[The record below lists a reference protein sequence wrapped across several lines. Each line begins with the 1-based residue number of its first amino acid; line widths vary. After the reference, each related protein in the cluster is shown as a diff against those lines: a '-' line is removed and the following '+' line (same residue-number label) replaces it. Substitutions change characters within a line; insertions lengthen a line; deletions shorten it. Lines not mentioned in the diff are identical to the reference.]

1 MKYPAKFWASL
12 LQKIEQCLPVRFDYT
27 PASSRPHPWQLSPFW
42 YKAKDKA
49 EWRATVLPGV
59 VNGLPAYIS
68 MPFKEAPEIA
78 QERIRKENE
87 AKNLPTDKKAFVNV
101 YLDEEAKISLNRFV
115 NITSGA
121 PDFFK
126 RLGVTDPVANR
137 AGDLESTATR
147 LLKSCDIVLT
157 QPRPSLTNRVD
168 FGRFG
173 SGVQITSSPGL
184 FVPTNREP
192 FLVSTSRFVDK
203 KEPPSFRSVFFNTFV
218 DTGRDEVHLSRFYL
232 LSPTLPILDPDD
244 LSNWQ
249 PYVEYRC
256 HYNLVHATQQIP
268 KAKSNYEKPIVF
280 QTALAFGLADTIFNN
295 LLTGGLNVAN
305 DVLAYL
311 NQRDL
316 SGKFY
321 IV

>member
-1 MKYPAKFWASL
+1 MKYPAKFWTSL
-12 LQKIEQCLPVRFDYT
+12 LRKVEQYLPVRFDYT
-27 PASSRPHPWQLSPFW
+27 PSSARQHPWQLSPYW
-42 YKAKDKA
+42 YKNGDKS
-49 EWRATVLPGV
+49 EWRATVLPGL

-68 MPFKEAPEIA
+68 MPFKEAPPSA
-78 QERIRKENE
+78 QARIEKENSE
-87 AKNLPTDKKAFVNV
+87 KNLDTDKNALINV
-101 YLDEEAKISLNRFV
+101 YLDEDAKISLNRFV
-115 NITSGA
+115 DISSSA

-126 RLGVTDPVANR
+126 RLGATDPVANR

-168 FGRFG
+168 YGLFG
-173 SGVQITSSPGL
+173 SGVQITSAPGL
-184 FVPTNREP
+184 FVPRNREP
-192 FLVSTSRFVDK
+192 FLISTSRFVEK

-232 LSPTLPILDPDD
+232 LSPTLPLLDPDD
-244 LSNWQ
+244 LSIWQ
-249 PYVEYRC
+249 PYVEYKC

-268 KAKSNYEKPIVF
+268 KAKSNYEKPLTI
-280 QTALAFGLADTIFNN
+280 QTGLLGGLADSIFNN

-305 DVLAYL
+305 DVLSYL